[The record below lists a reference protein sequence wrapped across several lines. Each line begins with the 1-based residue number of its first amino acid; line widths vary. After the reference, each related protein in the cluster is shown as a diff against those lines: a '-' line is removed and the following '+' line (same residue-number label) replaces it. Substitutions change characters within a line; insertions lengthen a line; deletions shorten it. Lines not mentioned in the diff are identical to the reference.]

1 MKKFIEGSYAIAE
14 VVKLCK
20 PGVISAYPI
29 TPQTHIVEGLAQLVA
44 DGELKSEFVNVE
56 SEHSAASTVLGAVA
70 TGSRAFTA
78 TSSQGLL
85 LMAEVIFNIAG
96 MRLPLVLACANRAV
110 SAPISIWNDQQ
121 DVMTIRD
128 SGWILMFGE
137 NNQEVVDLHLQG
149 YRISEDH
156 SVMLPVMVNLDGYIL
171 THGLETVD
179 MPSQE
184 QVDKFLPPYKPLYKL
199 DTSDPMTLGSLATP
213 EHYMETRIAIQKTHE
228 DVLKLIPKVAA
239 EFKKVFGRESGGLV
253 EAYRIEDAEQVIVAM
268 GSIVGTIKDTV
279 DDLRNEGKKVGAL
292 KIITYRPF
300 PKEAILNAL
309 KGIPEIAVV
318 EKAVSLGANGP
329 LYTDLT
335 SVFLGQAKVP
345 KVSGFALGL
354 GGRDIT
360 KDSIKEI
367 FDKLSGKQVDCEFI
381 DMKKELL
388 EEKYV
393 GK

>member
-1 MKKFIEGSYAIAE
+1 MKKFVEGSYAVAE
-14 VVKLCK
+14 IVKMCK

-29 TPQTHIVEGLAQLVA
+29 TPQTHIVEGLAQIVA
-44 DGELKSEFVNVE
+44 DGELKAEFVNVE

-70 TGSRAFTA
+70 AGARAFTA

-121 DVMTIRD
+121 DVMAVRD

-137 NNQEVVDLHLQG
+137 NIQEVIDLHVQG
-149 YRISEDH
+149 YRIGEDH
-156 SVMLPVMVNLDGYIL
+156 GVMLPVMVNLDGYIL
-171 THGLETVD
+171 THGLEVVD
-179 MPSQE
+179 MPTQE
-184 QVDKFLPPYKPLYKL
+184 QVDKYLPAYKPLYKL
-199 DTSDPMTLGSLATP
+199 DTKDPMTLGCLATP
-213 EHYMETRIAIQKTHE
+213 QHYMETIVALQKNQE
-228 DVLKLIPKVAA
+228 EVLQLIPKVTAD
-239 EFKKVFGRESGGLV
+239 FKKAFGRESGGLV
-253 EAYRIEDAEQVIVAM
+253 EGYKLEDADQVIVAM
-268 GSIVGTIKDTV
+268 GSVVGTIKETV
-279 DDLRNEGKKVGAL
+279 DELRNEGKKVGAL

-300 PKEAILNAL
+300 PKAAILNAL
-309 KGIPEIAVV
+309 KDVPEVAVV
-318 EKAVSLGANGP
+318 DKSISLGIAGP

-335 SVFLGQAKVP
+335 SIFAGEKKVP
-345 KVSGFALGL
+345 KISGFVIGL

-360 KDSIKEI
+360 KKSVKKV
-367 FDKLSGKQVDCEFI
+367 FDRLSGNQVDCEFI
-381 DMKKELL
+381 DVKEQYL